1 MFSAVCTCSLNFF
14 SKIYMVENAGLPCR
28 DYFCT
33 HFRSQ
38 HNLRNIVSIFSSCP
52 LYCYLFFQYIFFM
65 QSALYLCLVGGNLV
79 FHVGH
84 TLSSFQPLVLSSNY
98 ALYSFLKSIAGHGV
112 VIKGSKCA
120 FIIDELLVMYH
131 IVVCRLELIVCK
143 IRISY
148 DHCICR
154 SYGCVQYLKL

>member
-1 MFSAVCTCSLNFF
+1 MF
-14 SKIYMVENAGLPCR
+14 Y
-28 DYFCT
+28 
-33 HFRSQ
+33 
-38 HNLRNIVSIFSSCP
+38 
-52 LYCYLFFQYIFFM
+52 
-65 QSALYLCLVGGNLV
+65 VGN
-79 FHVGH
+79 
-84 TLSSFQPLVLSSNY
+84 TLSSLKPLVLSSNY

-120 FIIDELLVMYH
+120 FIIDELLMMYH
-131 IVVCRLELIVCK
+131 IIVCRLELIVCK